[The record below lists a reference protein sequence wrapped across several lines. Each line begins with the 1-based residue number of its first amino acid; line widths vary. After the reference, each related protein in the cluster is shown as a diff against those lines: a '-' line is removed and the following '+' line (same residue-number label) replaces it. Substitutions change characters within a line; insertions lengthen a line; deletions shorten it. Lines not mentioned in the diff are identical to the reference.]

1 MKIFNLT
8 PHELNIYK
16 ADGDVLIVPRTGRV
30 ARVHEVREPIGMID
44 GIAIETS
51 YPGKIEGLPP
61 PAPETIY
68 IVSAMVA
75 RETDRP
81 DVYSPGQLL
90 RDERGQPMG
99 CRGLTR
105 RGFDD

>member
-8 PHELNIYK
+8 PHELSIYK
-16 ADGDVLIVPRTGRV
+16 ADGDVLVVPRTGRV

-44 GIAIETS
+44 GITIETA

-61 PAPETIY
+61 PAPDTIY
-68 IVSAMVA
+68 IVSAMVSQA
-75 RETDRP
+75 TDRP

-105 RGFDD
+105 RSFDD